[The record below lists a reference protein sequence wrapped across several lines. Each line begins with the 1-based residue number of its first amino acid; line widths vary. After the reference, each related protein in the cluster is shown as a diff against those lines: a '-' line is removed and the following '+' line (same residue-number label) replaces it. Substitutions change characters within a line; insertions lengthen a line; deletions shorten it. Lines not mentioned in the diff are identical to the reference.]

1 MTYSIITATEVS
13 KFYGDAGTFSN
24 ETAGKSKTFKDAKV
38 IATKVE
44 REIEKEG
51 FRRIAADMGRGYYK
65 VTMLKK
71 DGEEATFKTI
81 SISKD

>member
-1 MTYSIITATEVS
+1 MTYSIITSTEVS

-24 ETAGKSKTFKDAKV
+24 ETAGNSKTFKDAKV

-44 REIEKEG
+44 RDIAKDG

-65 VTMLKK
+65 VTMLKRE
-71 DGEEATFKTI
+71 GTVATFKTI
-81 SISKD
+81 HIDKD

>member
-1 MTYSIITATEVS
+1 MTYSIITATTVH
-13 KFYGDAGTFSN
+13 KCYGDAGTFSN
-24 ETAGKSKTFKDAKV
+24 ETAGKSKTFKDAEV

-44 REIEKEG
+44 REIAAEG

-71 DGEEATFKTI
+71 DGKEVTFKTI

>member
-1 MTYSIITATEVS
+1 MTYSIITATQVS

-44 REIEKEG
+44 REIAAEG

-71 DGEEATFKTI
+71 DGKEVTFKTI

>member
-1 MTYSIITATEVS
+1 MTYSIITTTEVS

-44 REIEKEG
+44 REIAAEG

>member
-1 MTYSIITATEVS
+1 MTYSIITATQVS

-24 ETAGKSKTFKDAKV
+24 ETVGKSKTFKDAKV

-44 REIEKEG
+44 REIAAEG

-71 DGEEATFKTI
+71 DGKEVTFKTI

>member
-1 MTYSIITATEVS
+1 MTYSIITTTEVS

-44 REIEKEG
+44 REIAAEG
-51 FRRIAADMGRGYYK
+51 FRRIAADIGRGYYK

-81 SISKD
+81 KIIKD